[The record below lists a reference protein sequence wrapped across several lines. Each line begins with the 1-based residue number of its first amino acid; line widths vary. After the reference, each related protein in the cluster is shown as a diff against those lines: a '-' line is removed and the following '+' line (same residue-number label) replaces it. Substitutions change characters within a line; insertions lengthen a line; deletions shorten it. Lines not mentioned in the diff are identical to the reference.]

1 MMVKTGI
8 GIILFRDGKVLMG
21 KRINSHAPKFSIPGG
36 HLEIGES
43 FEEASIREVKEETG
57 ILIKNPKVIAVT
69 NNLETFEQERL
80 HYVSVILL
88 ATDFSGEAKTM
99 EPDKCEGW
107 NWYDPTD
114 LPQPHFDAS
123 EKGIQCFLENKFYK

>member
-1 MMVKTGI
+1 MMVQTGI
-8 GIILFRDGKVLMG
+8 GIILVKDGKVLIG
-21 KRINSHAPKFSIPGG
+21 KRINSHASKFSIPGG

-43 FEEASIREVKEETG
+43 FEEAAIREVKEETG
-57 ILIKNPKVIAVT
+57 ILIRNPRVIAVT
-69 NNLETFEQERL
+69 NNLETYEQENL

-99 EPDKCEGW
+99 EPTKCEGW
-107 NWYDPTD
+107 DWYDPND